1 MEDREWMYTGH
12 PSMEGMTPEWRSK
25 TNDFLELV
33 FAGETP
39 PHGIWCPCAEC
50 DNHFE
55 RDKITMSK
63 HLGKNG
69 FTPGYY
75 RWVFH
80 GETEQSRAEVV
91 R

>member
-1 MEDREWMYTGH
+1 MEEREWMYTGH
-12 PSMEGMTPEWRSK
+12 PSMEGMTPEWRSM

-39 PHGIWCPCAEC
+39 PRGIWFPCVEC

-63 HLGKNG
+63 LLGKNG

-75 RWVFH
+75 QWVFH
-80 GETEQSRAEVV
+80 GEIE
-91 R
+91 